1 MHIVRIE
8 TMKRENLVCRR
19 ANDSDSDDIE
29 LILKRTLAEYEI
41 QLPEN
46 YSFADVEKLEEV
58 YIDSGGDFTV
68 LLRDQIII
76 GFFALLPADNY
87 QVELKRLYLKADE
100 RGRGLGKYL
109 LEMALN
115 RAKEGGHHRIYL
127 ETTSKFKEAV
137 AMYRKYGFKTNPGAA
152 LSPGHDVGLVREL

>member
-1 MHIVRIE
+1 M
-8 TMKRENLVCRR
+8 TQENVTFRR
-19 ANDSDSDDIE
+19 ATNRDSDTIGQ
-29 LILKRTLAEYEI
+29 ILKKILAEYDI

-58 YIDSGGDFTV
+58 YIESGGDFTV
-68 LLRDQIII
+68 LLRDQNII
-76 GFFALLPADNY
+76 GFFALLPANDN
-87 QVELKRLYLKADE
+87 QVGLKRLYLKADE

-115 RAKEGGHHRIYL
+115 RANEDGHHRIYL

-137 AMYRKYGFKTNPGAA
+137 GLYRKYGFKTNPGAT
-152 LSPGHDVGLVREL
+152 LSPGHDVGLVRELQQNAS